1 VFAARY
7 GMERDG
13 LRDEGRMG
21 SAWWRAIVGIRDGA
35 GGLRDGWFRD
45 SVLRKVGDGSYN
57 LFWSEAWL
65 GGIPLYERF
74 GRLFD

>member
-1 VFAARY
+1 
-7 GMERDG
+7 MERDR
-13 LRDEGRMG
+13 LRDGGRMG

-57 LFWSEAWL
+57 LF
-65 GGIPLYERF
+65 
-74 GRLFD
+74 